1 MAPLGTGG
9 WGTTVFAASSIR
21 PVTRKAIA
29 SRSAREPLPTSSR
42 PVASAS
48 VETATNSTPPA
59 TEVTHP
65 TASRTPESVLLA
77 RSSSRTSRGRNS
89 PAPAATEQTKN
100 AAVESSRI
108 SLLSPFTSLQV
119 IKGDMKAPGPT
130 ARRSWI
136 CDVEEKSD
144 SQRCQP
150 TAHSITSVCNEVK
163 PHCKPLL
170 CYSIAQDAAVLP
182 ALQDTFRL
190 PLQLPDPLARDV
202 QLVAEFG
209 EGGRLAVVETVA
221 PDEHVAR
228 PLGKTFDGF
237 LQMLRLHLTHH
248 GIRRIRDLVVL
259 DEVTQLR
266 SGLLAGHRLIEARRV
281 RHGAH
286 RKTHPVGVPV
296 QAPGYLFLG
305 GLAFDLQGQPAHG
318 PADLP
323 DLLRHVHGYADGTAL
338 ISHRALYGL
347 TDPPRGVRREAEAP
361 IRVELLHGLHQAD
374 VSLLDQVLEGKPV
387 APVLLGNAD
396 HQPEVLLDEPLPGPP
411 VAGLGPH
418 AEIYLLPVRQQVAL
432 PYVREILG
440 EELGGLRF
448 TLDLLIVLTLFEI
461 GFQNAL
467 LTTHPSYRKSV
478 LETTISFTTRF
489 NFLNLSEG

>member
-1 MAPLGTGG
+1 MLTCLQGG
-9 WGTTVFAASSIR
+9 F
-21 PVTRKAIA
+21 
-29 SRSAREPLPTSSR
+29 EPPC
-42 PVASAS
+42 
-48 VETATNSTPPA
+48 
-59 TEVTHP
+59 
-65 TASRTPESVLLA
+65 
-77 RSSSRTSRGRNS
+77 RTSLGYG
-89 PAPAATEQTKN
+89 
-100 AAVESSRI
+100 V
-108 SLLSPFTSLQV
+108 
-119 IKGDMKAPGPT
+119 
-130 ARRSWI
+130 
-136 CDVEEKSD
+136 
-144 SQRCQP
+144 
-150 TAHSITSVCNEVK
+150 
-163 PHCKPLL
+163 
-170 CYSIAQDAAVLP
+170 AQDAAVLSTF
-182 ALQDTFRL
+182 QNTFRL
-190 PLQLPDPLARDV
+190 PLELPDPLARDV

-221 PDEHVAR
+221 PNEHVAR
-228 PLGKTFDGF
+228 PLWETFDRL

-248 GIRRIRDLVVL
+248 GIRRIRDLIVL

-266 SGLLAGHRLIEARRV
+266 SGLLTGHRLIEARRV

-286 RKTHPVGVPV
+286 RKTHLVGVPV

-305 GLAFDLQGQPAHG
+305 GLAFDLQGQLAHG

-323 DLLRHVHGYADGTAL
+323 DLLRHVHGDADGAAL
-338 ISHRALYGL
+338 VSHGTLHGL
-347 TDPPRGVRREAEAP
+347 TDPPRGVRGEPETP
-361 IRVELLHGLHQAD
+361 IRVELLDGLHQAD
-374 VSLLDQVLEGKPV
+374 VALLDQVLEGKPV

-396 HQPEVLLDEPLPGPP
+396 HQPEVLLDEPLPGPL

-440 EELGGLRF
+440 EELRGLRF

-478 LETTISFTTRF
+478 LETTISFTARF